1 MSRRLLVLPLIAALG
16 ACARSSNET
25 TSSLPVQ
32 PTSAVTAVGAG
43 EGGTPAVVL
52 LPEGAGGVSAV
63 REQNYANGVAQQISL
78 SSESKGLGE
87 NRIDISVQTT
97 AGEQRVV
104 NGVPIWKPSES
115 GVKSE
120 IINRMRGVQMSI
132 VNREFQNAYGPFG
145 LAIGKMS
152 ETARCIFA
160 WQYISD
166 VRLKASR
173 SSTSPALIRIRLCQN
188 NTTVDEMASYVQNM
202 RIVPYDSFGSGRAT
216 ATALTDV
223 RGGGSQQAASGE
235 LDSLIPVRRGAAQ
248 PTQRAAAPAPAPAPR
263 QSARR
268 APAPARPVAE
278 RPEKKRDAADT
289 VTLQAQ
295 PYYGA
300 NPYGQRYL
308 APVGGGMAGMGGG
321 TPMNMPSQS
330 APLSGDLP
338 TQAYRGPSA
347 AERAAAK
354 KPANTAGSPYQP
366 QYQAN
371 APSVPSPGDA
381 MTTQSIRRGPPQSVY
396 YTGPQIR

>member
-63 REQNYANGVAQQISL
+63 REQNYTNGVVQQISL

-268 APAPARPVAE
+268 APARAVAE

-321 TPMNMPSQS
+321 TPMNMPTQS

>member
-1 MSRRLLVLPLIAALG
+1 MSRRLLVLPLIAALS

-32 PTSAVTAVGAG
+32 PTTAVSAVGAG
-43 EGGTPAVVL
+43 EGGTPAVVI
-52 LPEGAGGVSAV
+52 LPEGAGAVSAV
-63 REQNYANGVAQQISL
+63 REQNYSNGVVQQISL
-78 SSESKGLGE
+78 ASEGKGLGE
-87 NRIDISVQTT
+87 NRIDISVQTV

-166 VRLKASR
+166 VRLKVAR

-248 PTQRAAAPAPAPAPR
+248 PTQRAAAPAPAPR
-263 QSARR
+263 QSVRR
-268 APAPARPVAE
+268 APAPARAVAE
-278 RPEKKRDAADT
+278 RPEKKRDAGET

-308 APVGGGMAGMGGG
+308 APVGGGMSGMS
-321 TPMNMPSQS
+321 PMNMPTQS

-354 KPANTAGSPYQP
+354 KPANTAASPYQP

-371 APSVPSPGDA
+371 APSVPTPGDA